1 MSGKQNFNENQPN
14 TSKSIYMAHFKRRVT
29 AVPNSK
35 SHTKFDL
42 TAPVQRFGFNHRATA
57 VLNSILKLVVVDTT
71 AAPALFIL
79 SANSILAR

>member
-1 MSGKQNFNENQPN
+1 MR
-14 TSKSIYMAHFKRRVT
+14 TSLTKVEAYMAHFKRRVN

-35 SHTKFDL
+35 THTKFDI
-42 TAPVQRFGFNHRATA
+42 TAPVETFGFNHRATA

-79 SANSILAR
+79 SANSILAS

>member
-14 TSKSIYMAHFKRRVT
+14 TSRSIYMAHFKRRVT

-42 TAPVQRFGFNHRATA
+42 TAPVQRFGFNHRTTA

-79 SANSILAR
+79 SDNRILAS

>member
-14 TSKSIYMAHFKRRVT
+14 TSRSIYMAHFKRRVT

-42 TAPVQRFGFNHRATA
+42 TAPVERFGFNHSATA

-71 AAPALFIL
+71 AASALFIL